1 MAEPSKVQQFADRAM
16 PGRDPKIVEL
26 EDYAASRAERGELPS
41 PSAANAMKGWEGMG
55 ARQRELQAAM
65 LDSIDPAL
73 GAEARGYLRAGWF
86 GDAPAKPSA
95 HQGGMSAPR
104 DIDQWATEEEA
115 KRPGAPPEAKAAHI
129 FDWKTALR
137 DAGLGAAK
145 GLASAVVPGGAI
157 IPAAEQASSLAK
169 GALRDNATETRA
181 KIDQKNSLPPAAPQ
195 APQDGTLNAGLV
207 VPQGG
212 GGAQVLTPGVVPLHG
227 SSSQTQQVVEPE
239 EARAQRQ
246 LGFEEELNAAEI
258 QAAAEAKA
266 NQELM
271 SIANERVAQ
280 NERFAR
286 MEADRRREEER
297 VRANAE
303 QRIAAAEKAFEEAA
317 PDPNWNPYKEIAEG
331 DDWGKKIML
340 GIGSMLGALGAV
352 GTGGPD
358 RFLEQ
363 MNASIQRKLDLGRQK
378 REHLK
383 ETVKGRKDAYSRA
396 LEALGS
402 KRAMDAME
410 EARMWR
416 GLDARVEQV
425 AQQMGI
431 DSQDAR
437 LLQIRSGIR
446 YKQRELMME
455 SAKQVANASQVQ
467 EAFQPIVAVGGGGG
481 KDPTAE
487 GLKEVMEAREKKGL
501 PRLEA
506 ALNNMNSAIQGFS
519 QDPSMLDQASIWLS
533 TGKAGPIAQVLS
545 QWFSQNP
552 AALSTFLNGYSEYR
566 KSISGQALT
575 EAEIAAIR
583 AQVGNGDLS
592 ALTNFYQNVLASR
605 DSMEQDIAAAFP
617 GYYQIFHHN
626 RQIGQNTPGPQ
637 SQFQPTRP
645 AAGGSR

>member
-1 MAEPSKVQQFADRAM
+1 VAEPSKVQQFADRAM
-16 PGRDPKIVEL
+16 PGRDPKMVEL

-41 PSAANAMKGWEGMG
+41 PQAANAMKGWEGMQT
-55 ARQRELQAAM
+55 RQRELQAAM

-86 GDAPAKPSA
+86 GDAPAASSA
-95 HQGGMSAPR
+95 HRGEVR
-104 DIDQWATEEEA
+104 DIDQLAAEESA
-115 KRPGAPPEAKAAHI
+115 KRPDAPPEEKAAHI
-129 FDWKTALR
+129 FDWKGAFKT
-137 DAGLGAAK
+137 AGLGAAK
-145 GLASAVVPGGAI
+145 NLASAVIPGGAAI
-157 IPAAEQASSLAK
+157 TAADSVVPAAK
-169 GALRDNATETRA
+169 KALRDNATETKA
-181 KIDQKNSLPPAAPQ
+181 KIDEKNSLPPAAPQ
-195 APQDGTLNAGLV
+195 APQGGTLNAGLV

-212 GGAQVLTPGVVPLHG
+212 GGGAQVLTPGVVPLRG
-227 SSSQTQQVVEPE
+227 SSSQTQQTIEPE

-258 QAAAEAKA
+258 QSAAEQRA

-271 SIANERVAQ
+271 NVANERVAQ

-297 VRANAE
+297 IRANAE

-331 DDWGKKIML
+331 DDWGKKVML

-363 MNASIQRKLDLGRQK
+363 MNASIQRKLELGRQK

-455 SAKQVANASQVQ
+455 SAKQVASASQVQ

-501 PRLEA
+501 PQLEA

-519 QDPSMLDQASIWLS
+519 QDPSMMDQAAIWLS
-533 TGKAGPIAQVLS
+533 TGKAGPAAQVLS
-545 QWFSQNP
+545 QWFSKNP

-592 ALTNFYQNVLASR
+592 ALTNFYQNVLARR